1 MRTSTQHIE
10 NTLIETLADG
20 EFHSGQQLAER
31 LQVSRSAIHKRID
44 SLDKLNLDIFR
55 VHGRGYKLSEPLE
68 LLNKDKLRVALE
80 DSFLQAPLTLC
91 RITGSTNDDLR
102 QQLQLAQQNNTTL
115 EPGTSVIAE
124 MQTAGRGRRGKA
136 WLSPFGANLYLS
148 MYWPL
153 TQGLNGALGLS
164 VAIGV
169 SLAQMLQRQGIA
181 GVSVKWPNDVYVQGS
196 KIAGILIELEG
207 QPAGEGHALIG
218 IGLNLKMPDRHKSEI
233 EQAFTDVQ
241 SHINKPLRRHDWAA
255 YLINSCR
262 EALLNYDANGLQ
274 GLIREWRELDH
285 FYMQPVRL
293 LLGQHEQQGIAEGID
308 ENGALLVR
316 QEGKLK
322 SYFGG
327 EISLRAAL

>member
-1 MRTSTQHIE
+1 MKSSTQHIE

-31 LQVSRSAIHKRID
+31 LQISRSAIHKRIA

-55 VHGRGYKLSEPLE
+55 VQGRGYKLAEPLE
-68 LLNKDKLRVALE
+68 LLNSEKLQDALR
-80 DSFLQAPLTLC
+80 DSSLPAPLSLR

-102 QQLQLAQQNNTTL
+102 GLLQEAQQNRRTL
-115 EPGTSVIAE
+115 APGTAVIAE

-136 WLSPFGANLYLS
+136 WLSPFGANLYMS

-153 TQGLNGALGLS
+153 SQGLNGALGLS

-169 SLAQMLQRQGIA
+169 CLAQMLQRQGIA

-218 IGLNLKMPDRHKSEI
+218 IGLNIKMPDRHKSEI

-241 SHINKPLRRHDWAA
+241 SHIEGPVRRHVWAA
-255 YLINSCR
+255 HLINGCR

-274 GLIREWRELDH
+274 NLIKDWRELDH

-293 LLGQHEQQGIAEGID
+293 LLGQHEQQGVAEGID